1 MQPQFPPEHPLT
13 IAHTQV
19 VLPDGAFIR
28 ALPFAVDEIQRFR
41 IDALVVSADILASA
55 YIQMIDLALRS
66 SWEEAQSGEASLR
79 HIEVAMFQQAWS
91 MVDQIYSLRLLLKS
105 LDFAGEDIDAFMAA
119 TECAYILRNRMD
131 HLDARIPNI
140 AASKNQ
146 PRSLFGSLSYFV
158 IGVAVGTP
166 DVDVFIVNRQIEP
179 LRPPEQ
185 IGSVLMPAEI
195 RLPIGNFVLSVADQR
210 LDLDSAIMTLGP
222 VIIRT
227 NQRFEKSIR
236 DQVTEK
242 ASEHGI
248 DESALLAHSGAGYK
262 IMLALKID
270 QPPADINVAEAIHAK
285 SLMP

>member
-13 IAHTQV
+13 IARTQV

-55 YIQMIDLALRS
+55 YIQIIDLALRS
-66 SWEEAQSGEASLR
+66 SWEEAQSGVRLR
-79 HIEVAMFQQAWS
+79 HLEVALFQQAWS

-119 TECAYILRNRMD
+119 TECTYILRNRMD

-140 AASKNQ
+140 AASKGQ
-146 PRSLFGSLSYFV
+146 TRSLFGSLSHFV
-158 IGVAVGTP
+158 IGAAVGTP

-185 IGSVLMPAEI
+185 IGSVLIPTEI
-195 RLPIGNFVLSVADQR
+195 RLPIGNFVLSAAGQM

-222 VIIRT
+222 VITRT
-227 NQRFEKSIR
+227 NQGFEKSIR

-242 ASEHGI
+242 ATEHGI
-248 DESALLAHSGAGYK
+248 DARLCSPIAALAARLCWH
-262 IMLALKID
+262 
-270 QPPADINVAEAIHAK
+270 
-285 SLMP
+285 